1 MPTTIDISGNSYSIR
16 EIKEDDVNSSYINL
30 LSQLSEIDDRCITQE
45 KTKKYL
51 DTLDS
56 KHKIFVIENLNTRDI
71 VGTGTVLLEEKLI
84 HNYGKVG
91 HIEDVVIDHS
101 YRKNGLGKILLE
113 YLTDYCIINNNCYKC
128 VLDCKYENIN
138 FYKNCGYQQ
147 HQLQMSLY
155 SNTLQS
161 IYRNI

>member
-16 EIKEDDVNSSYINL
+16 EIKEQDVNSNYINL
-30 LSQLSEIDDRCITQE
+30 LSQLSEIDDRLITQE
-45 KTKKYL
+45 KTKNYL

-56 KHKIFVIENLNTRDI
+56 KHKIFVIENLNNRHI
-71 VGTGTVLLEEKLI
+71 VGSGTILIEEKII

-91 HIEDVVIDHS
+91 HIEDIVIDHS
-101 YRKNGLGKILLE
+101 YRNNGLGKILLE

-128 VLDCKYENIN
+128 ILDCNYENIN
-138 FYKNCGYQQ
+138 FYKNCGYKENQV
-147 HQLQMSLY
+147 QMSLY
-155 SNTLQS
+155 SNANQS

>member
-1 MPTTIDISGNSYSIR
+1 MPTITDISGISYSIR
-16 EIKEDDVNSSYINL
+16 EIKENDVNNSYINL
-30 LSQLSEIDDRCITQE
+30 LGQLSNIDNRCITQE

-71 VGTGTVLLEEKLI
+71 VGTGTVLIEEKII

-91 HIEDVVIDHS
+91 HIEDIVIDYSH
-101 YRKNGLGKILLE
+101 RNNGLGKMLLE
-113 YLTDYCIINNNCYKC
+113 YLTDYCIINNKCYKC
-128 VLDCKYENIN
+128 ILDCKYENIN
-138 FYKNCGYQQ
+138 FYENCGYQQ
-147 HQLQMSLY
+147 QQVQMSLY
-155 SNTLQS
+155 SKSTQS